1 MVSNGMGGLAYSNP
15 YSAAIMAGASV
26 VDGVMASTP
35 MQTDSGRGLFDQH
48 FDGSGWTV
56 ATGGSDARAVPTVT
70 SALQN
75 TAANALG
82 MLNNPFVLI
91 ALTLVAVEFAK
102 RSK

>member
-1 MVSNGMGGLAYSNP
+1 MVPNGVGALAYSNP

-26 VDGVMASTP
+26 VNGFMADTP
-35 MQTDSGRGLFDQH
+35 NAADSGRGLFDQH

-75 TAANALG
+75 TAANALS

-91 ALTLVAVEFAK
+91 ALTLVAVEFARRAK
-102 RSK
+102 